1 MTWIAP
7 DNGGSPITHYTIYFR
22 AVDGT
27 TFFTQ
32 LDFCDGTNPIIRD
45 STSCVVPSII
55 LHETVFNLPWSSH
68 IYCKVVATNIYGD
81 SLESIE
87 GDGAVILAVPDAP
100 VNLNEDYSKR
110 YATLDIGQL
119 GLTWQDGADPG
130 GIPVLDYRITI
141 KQADIVFEQLVLGV
155 TTKYYTATNL
165 QAGLNYDF

>member
-1 MTWIAP
+1 
-7 DNGGSPITHYTIYFR
+7 
-22 AVDGT
+22 
-27 TFFTQ
+27 
-32 LDFCDGTNPIIRD
+32 
-45 STSCVVPSII
+45 
-55 LHETVFNLPWSSH
+55 
-68 IYCKVVATNIYGD
+68 
-81 SLESIE
+81 
-87 GDGAVILAVPDAP
+87 VILAVPDAP